1 MTERARIEHEFHCS
15 EEVFLGLFLKE
26 TYNKALFEG
35 HLKFPMWR
43 VSAEQETPERLSRTI
58 EVEPFVADLPVA
70 IQKVVGNNLR
80 YREEAYYDKLERKY
94 HVKVVPNRMADK
106 ILVSGVQL
114 TESLGPDRCKR
125 IFLADVEVKIFGVGG
140 LIERRIVQ
148 DLIKSYDVGK
158 HFTDG
163 YLTEQGLVGT

>member
-26 TYNKALFEG
+26 AYNKALFEG

-43 VSAEQETPERLSRTI
+43 VSSEEETPERITRTI
-58 EVEPFVADLPVA
+58 EVEPFVADLPAA

-80 YREEAYYDKLERKY
+80 YREEAYYDK
-94 HVKVVPNRMADK
+94 

-114 TESLGPDRCKR
+114 TESLGPGRCKR

-140 LIERRIVQ
+140 LIEKRIVQ
-148 DLIKSYDVGK
+148 DLIKSYDIGK
-158 HFTDG
+158 HFTDN
-163 YLTEQGLVGT
+163 YLIEHGLAGT